1 MKKTEFFPFL
11 SLVFK
16 WDKASIVNE
25 CEQRFRRPPT
35 WNSNSKIPC
44 HNAGI
49 WEISVNCH
57 SENNSLFLHCQY
69 GTPPT
74 RPTPPRRPKLY
85 IFICHVPM
93 PEFIFLCICMC
104 TGRWNCY
111 FLFFC
116 LFYRHS
122 ALPSNLTRF
131 CTCPAGVLRKCRIQ
145 KPKKTILHIKWAFR
159 VGKVGQVNNYVNGSS
174 FGPCDRPTAV
184 AFIFGTLHWKYFA
197 IFSHWFAPPL
207 IIFLFFFFFFAHH
220 YWSFNR
226 FGQACPK
233 QFKFE
238 IVALWAVNKITNW
251 RLKS

>member
-1 MKKTEFFPFL
+1 MAKKKSTQRTSLGYLFAHEHVKAFLTSYETNLMKKKTEFFPFL

-111 FLFFC
+111 FLFFFVC
-116 LFYRHS
+116 SIGIPHC
-122 ALPSNLTRF
+122 PLT
-131 CTCPAGVLRKCRIQ
+131 
-145 KPKKTILHIKWAFR
+145 
-159 VGKVGQVNNYVNGSS
+159 
-174 FGPCDRPTAV
+174 
-184 AFIFGTLHWKYFA
+184 
-197 IFSHWFAPPL
+197 
-207 IIFLFFFFFFAHH
+207 
-220 YWSFNR
+220 
-226 FGQACPK
+226 
-233 QFKFE
+233 
-238 IVALWAVNKITNW
+238 
-251 RLKS
+251 